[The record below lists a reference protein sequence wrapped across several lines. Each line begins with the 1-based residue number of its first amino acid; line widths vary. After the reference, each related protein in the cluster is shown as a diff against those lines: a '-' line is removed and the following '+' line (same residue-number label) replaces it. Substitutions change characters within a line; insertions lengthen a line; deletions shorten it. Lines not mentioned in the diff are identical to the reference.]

1 MNAPKVAANGVLP
14 RTWRP
19 TAAPTMHCSAMYI
32 SRNRSGAT
40 FWKSSVCVELPTSP
54 SRTTRRG
61 FAAIAARVSPNAF
74 RVAMAPSYVGT
85 WYVQGFGG
93 CGIRSSGFGGVI
105 VMFLGPPSS
114 AMAFSASSL
123 DRALP
128 CQPSLLA
135 RKETPWPFS
144 VLATT
149 MTGLPASASS
159 ASR

>member
-1 MNAPKVAANGVLP
+1 MK
-14 RTWRP
+14 
-19 TAAPTMHCSAMYI
+19 
-32 SRNRSGAT
+32 
-40 FWKSSVCVELPTSP
+40 
-54 SRTTRRG
+54 
-61 FAAIAARVSPNAF
+61 
-74 RVAMAPSYVGT
+74 
-85 WYVQGFGG
+85 GFGG

-114 AMAFSASSL
+114 VMAFSASSF
-123 DRALP
+123 DSALP

-149 MTGLPASASS
+149 STGLPASS